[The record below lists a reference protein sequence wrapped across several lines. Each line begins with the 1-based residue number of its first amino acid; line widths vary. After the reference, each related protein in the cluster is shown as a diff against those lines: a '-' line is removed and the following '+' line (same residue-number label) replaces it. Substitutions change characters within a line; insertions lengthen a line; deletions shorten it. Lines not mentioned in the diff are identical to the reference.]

1 MIPAA
6 IYHVGAVPPLERL
19 CFVVEGTAAMSP
31 FWQDI
36 RTFSL
41 EPILRDLES
50 RAHNAA
56 EPHFEL
62 ALIVCGS
69 ATPWSQC
76 PLERSGWTHNV
87 SVFRQWLDA
96 FQPLGGGLVPQPLVA
111 EAVAD
116 AVYML
121 QSAEKCSRMLN
132 PDMAQKPAQN
142 RVVLCVVS
150 EPSRISVPWPYPA
163 DCRTVPGKANHAE
176 LCQAL
181 RSHGADFSFAAGQ
194 VQGGKMLYSR
204 LVRTFALAHDLKQM
218 TEVKACLLDSH
229 PNVVFC
235 ISPQWPAAKAII
247 QAASS
252 WTQMLAKQGQVMS
265 EAGPKPAQAPF
276 GKVPDIAAP
285 GAMHMTEGALVRPP
299 TPGRHPGGAPT
310 LQGQGLPHQST
321 LGMPPLPMP
330 VQTNMQPSHT
340 PSGGQPQRR
349 RVAIW
354 TGTMLLGEKLNK
366 GHATRLWTCTVIL
379 DSSHPIP
386 AGMGANWPREL
397 AINKLSS
404 ATDLFNIMQDRNRAL
419 LKGVL
424 ETSHMEETGKALART
439 LAVKKLVGIVDL
451 GTLIGVPANLMV
463 VVASGK
469 ESPSSQPAPQTP
481 LQYMFMIMTSAKEQ
495 RLA

>member
-6 IYHVGAVPPLERL
+6 TYQYSAVPPLERI
-19 CFVVEGTAAMSP
+19 CFIVEGTAAMSP

-36 RTFSL
+36 RAFFL
-41 EPILRDLES
+41 DPILRDLES
-50 RAHNAA
+50 RGHSAT

-76 PLERSGWTHNV
+76 PLERSGWTQNL

-121 QSAEKCSRMLN
+121 QSAEKCSRMLH
-132 PDMAQKPAQN
+132 PEMAQKAAQN

-150 EPSRISVPWPYPA
+150 EPSRLSVPWPYPA
-163 DCRTVPGKANHAE
+163 DCRTVAGKASHAE

-235 ISPQWPAAKAII
+235 ISPQWPAAKSVI
-247 QAASS
+247 QAASP

-265 EAGPKPAQAPF
+265 EARPKPAQAPF
-276 GKVPDIAAP
+276 GKLPEIAAQA
-285 GAMHMTEGALVRPP
+285 AMQMAEGALVRPP
-299 TPGRHPGGAPT
+299 TPGGHPGGAPPS
-310 LQGQGLPHQST
+310 LQGLPHQNT

-330 VQTNMQPSHT
+330 AQNSMQPSHIS
-340 PSGGQPQRR
+340 PGGQPQRR

-366 GHATRLWTCTVIL
+366 GHATRLWTCTAIL

-386 AGMGANWPREL
+386 AGMGSNWPREL

-404 ATDLFNIMQDRNRAL
+404 ANDLITIMQDRNRGL

-439 LAVKKLVGIVDL
+439 MAVKKLVGVVDL
-451 GTLIGVPANLMV
+451 GTLIGVTANLMV
-463 VVASGK
+463 MVVSGK
-469 ESPSSQPAPQTP
+469 ESPSGQPAGQIP

-495 RLA
+495 RPA